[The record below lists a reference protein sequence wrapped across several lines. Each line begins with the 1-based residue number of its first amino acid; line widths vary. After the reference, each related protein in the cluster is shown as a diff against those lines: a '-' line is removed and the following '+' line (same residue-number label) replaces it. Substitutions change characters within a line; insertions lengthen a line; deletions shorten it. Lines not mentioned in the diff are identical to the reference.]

1 MTESS
6 EDIFVTK
13 QGIRSDAFRQRGAF
27 TNFDRPIANQIVKY
41 QMLEDDTINQV
52 QHTLFKQFKCVNG
65 LELTN
70 LQSNQFSSMQDNFVQ
85 ILHVFE
91 NHWIT
96 IYGLKDLSE
105 IRVYDS
111 LNYTKDKKYPKKQ

>member
-1 MTESS
+1 MREW
-6 EDIFVTK
+6 
-13 QGIRSDAFRQRGAF
+13 
-27 TNFDRPIANQIVKY
+27 
-41 QMLEDDTINQV
+41 
-52 QHTLFKQFKCVNG
+52 

-111 LNYTKDKKYPKKQ
+111 LNYRKDKKYPKKQ